1 MNRRNA
7 PFDRLC
13 DPDHLL
19 RAWRQVRRNRGAA
32 GIDQVTLAEFER
44 ELLSNLNALAARLRD
59 GRYYPM
65 PARMFEMK
73 KSSGGVRKLAILS
86 VEDRVVQRAALDA
99 IEPVFEAAFLDCS
112 FGFRPNRNV
121 RMAIERAL
129 EYRAAGDIYLVD
141 ADISDCFGSLDH
153 DILMQLVS
161 KRVRDK
167 RMLGLVRMWLDCGQ
181 VLPKD
186 PPDETGEESAG
197 IADRLGDY
205 AGESV
210 DAAVSHLLEDDLY
223 DDYTMA
229 EYDESAGD
237 TIEDAMSEARR
248 RARKEVIRRLG
259 RDGLLLL
266 LTSAARAKRWMTPAA
281 LALTGAAALAAAM
294 YPKASRYIRQKMA
307 ARRGGVG
314 ALQGSPLSALLS
326 NVYLH
331 EFDAAMIRAGLHLVR
346 YADDWIICCR
356 DEPSAHAA
364 MEMAARELHR
374 LKLRLN
380 PDKTRITKFD
390 QSPEF
395 LGYRFHP
402 HLIAAAPA
410 PEDDRIPIAKWW
422 KNAAGKLK
430 HAPSQFQPAAA
441 RMTEGARDRTQQGL
455 SRLKA
460 LARRFRKGDEEL

>member
-44 ELLSNLNALAARLRD
+44 ELLSNLNALAARLRE

-73 KSSGGVRKLAILS
+73 KSGGGVRKLAILS

-121 RMAIERAL
+121 QMAIERAL
-129 EYRAAGDIYLVD
+129 EYRAGGDIYLVD

-223 DDYTMA
+223 GDYALTD
-229 EYDESAGD
+229 YDEPAGE

-307 ARRGGVG
+307 ARRGGIG

-364 MEMAARELHR
+364 MELAARELLK

-380 PDKTRITKFD
+380 PEKTRITKFD

-410 PEDDRIPIAKWW
+410 PEDERTPITKWW
-422 KNAAGKLK
+422 RNATGKLK
-430 HAPSQFQPAAA
+430 HARIQPAAA
-441 RMTEGARDRTQQGL
+441 RLTEGARDRTQQGL
-455 SRLKA
+455 DRLKG
-460 LARRFRKGDEEL
+460 LARRFRKGDDEQ

>member
-1 MNRRNA
+1 MNKRNA

-121 RMAIERAL
+121 QMAIERAL
-129 EYRAAGDIYLVD
+129 EYRAGGDIYLVD

-186 PPDETGEESAG
+186 PIEEEQSPG
-197 IADRLGDY
+197 ISDRLGDY

-210 DAAVSHLLEDDLY
+210 DAAVSHLIEDDLY
-223 DDYTMA
+223 GDYPVA
-229 EYDESAGD
+229 DYDEPAGG

-307 ARRGGVG
+307 AGRGGVG

-364 MEMAARELHR
+364 MELAARELLK

-380 PDKTRITKFD
+380 PEKTRITKFD

-410 PEDDRIPIAKWW
+410 PEDERTPITKWW
-422 KNAAGKLK
+422 KNATGKLK
-430 HAPSQFQPAAA
+430 HARIQPAAA
-441 RMTEGARDRTQQGL
+441 RLTEGARDRTQEGL
-455 SRLKA
+455 DRLKA
-460 LARRFRKGDEEL
+460 LARRFRKGDDEQ